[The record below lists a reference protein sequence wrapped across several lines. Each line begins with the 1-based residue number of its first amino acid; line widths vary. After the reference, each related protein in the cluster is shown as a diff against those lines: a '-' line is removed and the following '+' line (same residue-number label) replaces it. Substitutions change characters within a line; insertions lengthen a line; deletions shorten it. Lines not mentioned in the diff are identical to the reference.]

1 VVEGKK
7 VSDRLDYA
15 MIVPGSGVVK
25 AQAEAEGLDKI
36 FIDAGFEWREP
47 GCSMCLAMNADQ
59 LKPGQRCASTSNRNF
74 EGRQGFKGR
83 THLVSP
89 AMAAAAAIAGHFVDV
104 DYAHW
109 DLAYELTV
117 ADDEDGLYDNLGSGA
132 TESEMFDQI
141 VILDGKGQVMH
152 VYDGTETIT
161 SPADFDLQGLRPF
174 LSRLGETTP
183 AGYVTVSGIGKVDGV
198 YAAMAATRITPDYF
212 ENLGDVPLPVMVGIK
227 LFTEEALQAIA
238 TLTQGTGYAITP
250 IGNPATEPAVALA
263 GPDGTPVAQL
273 VWVNRQTGTALRAE
287 IMPGVL
293 LVCLGIF
300 AICLFAARYFHQ
312 QGKALERAMVVAST
326 DKLTGL
332 LNRSGLDE
340 ALRAPKTKSRIGA
353 GHVAVIYLDLNDFK
367 RLNDEHGHEDGDKA
381 LRTTAD
387 RLRHAARPHDLIVR
401 LGGDE
406 FICVLFDQAP
416 AAAATTVSDRILIN
430 HAAPIAFAG
439 HQKVLRPS
447 LGVAVGVPGLGFE
460 TLLARADQA
469 MYQAKRKKLAT
480 AAFHDGEDST
490 AGAARK
496 DARTI
501 AA

>member
-1 VVEGKK
+1 MVGTKPRFIFGYLFLLGVVAVGMILGS
-7 VSDRLDYA
+7 VFWLTARLDKLEQEGVEN
-15 MIVPGSGVVK
+15 IVELMVTEKVERVR
-25 AQAEAEGLDKI
+25 A
-36 FIDAGFEWREP
+36 F
-47 GCSMCLAMNADQ
+47 
-59 LKPGQRCASTSNRNF
+59 TS
-74 EGRQGFKGR
+74 
-83 THLVSP
+83 
-89 AMAAAAAIAGHFVDV
+89 

-152 VYDGTETIT
+152 VYDGTQSIA
-161 SPADFDLQGLRPF
+161 SPADFDLQGIRPF
-174 LSRLGETTP
+174 LSQLGETTP

-198 YAAMAATRITPDYF
+198 YAAMAVTRITPDYF
-212 ENLGDVPLPVMVGIK
+212 ETLGDVPLPVMVGIK
-227 LFTEEALQAIA
+227 LFTEDALQAIA

-250 IGNPATEPAVALA
+250 IGNPAAEPAVALA

-340 ALRAPKTKSRIGA
+340 ALRAPKTKSRIAA

-367 RLNDEHGHEDGDKA
+367 RLNDEHGHEDGDQA

-416 AAAATTVSDRILIN
+416 GAAATTVSDRILIN

-501 AA
+501 AAA

>member
-1 VVEGKK
+1 
-7 VSDRLDYA
+7 
-15 MIVPGSGVVK
+15 
-25 AQAEAEGLDKI
+25 
-36 FIDAGFEWREP
+36 
-47 GCSMCLAMNADQ
+47 
-59 LKPGQRCASTSNRNF
+59 
-74 EGRQGFKGR
+74 
-83 THLVSP
+83 
-89 AMAAAAAIAGHFVDV
+89 
-104 DYAHW
+104 
-109 DLAYELTV
+109 
-117 ADDEDGLYDNLGSGA
+117 
-132 TESEMFDQI
+132 
-141 VILDGKGQVMH
+141 MH
-152 VYDGTETIT
+152 VYDGTESIA
-161 SPADFDLQGLRPF
+161 SPADFDLQGIRPF
-174 LSRLGETTP
+174 LSQLGETTP
-183 AGYVTVSGIGKVDGV
+183 AGYVTVSGIGKVDGI
-198 YAAMAATRITPDYF
+198 YAAMAVTRITPDYF
-212 ENLGDVPLPVMVGIK
+212 ETLGDVPLPVMVGIK
-227 LFTEEALQAIA
+227 LFTEDALQAIA

-250 IGNPATEPAVALA
+250 IGNPAAEPAVALA

-340 ALRAPKTKSRIGA
+340 ALRAPKTKSRIAA

-367 RLNDEHGHEDGDKA
+367 RLNDEHGHEDGDQA

-387 RLRHAARPHDLIVR
+387 RLRHAVRPHDLIVR

-416 AAAATTVSDRILIN
+416 GAAATTVSDRILIN

-490 AGAARK
+490 AGTARK

-501 AA
+501 AAA